1 MSPSTSNDTAR
12 PRGSRSTLW
21 LIAAV
26 CLFPF
31 VASTVLYFGWQPAGR
46 VNYGDLIE
54 PRVLP
59 DPPLPLLDG
68 GEFRLSSLRGK
79 WVMLHLDSGSCD
91 DVCRAKLYKQRQ
103 VRLTQGK
110 EMDRIERVWLID
122 DAGRPE
128 PELLESYKG
137 TWVVRAGG
145 SGLQRQL
152 PAQGAVRD
160 HIYLIDPLGNL
171 MLRFPRDAD
180 PNRMKKD
187 LSRLLRASRIG

>member
-1 MSPSTSNDTAR
+1 M
-12 PRGSRSTLW
+12 LW

-31 VASTVLYFGWQPAGR
+31 IASALTYFVWQPAGR
-46 VNYGDLIE
+46 VNYGELIE
-54 PRVLP
+54 PRALP
-59 DPPLPLLDG
+59 DSPLQLLDG

-79 WVMLHLDSGSCD
+79 WILLQVDSGSCD
-91 DVCRAKLYKQRQ
+91 DSCRGKLYKQRQ

-122 DAGRPE
+122 DDHRPE
-128 PELLESYKG
+128 ASLREGYKG
-137 TWVVRAGG
+137 TWLVRSGG
-145 SGLQRQL
+145 SELLQRL
-152 PAQGAVRD
+152 PAEGAVRE
-160 HIYLIDPLGNL
+160 HLYLVDPLGNL
-171 MLRFPRDAD
+171 MLRFPKDAD